1 MIKIFQ
7 NVFQLRQMQLSTN
20 MRRVVIALCILA
32 IGWGAVKGC
41 ERLFVVKVTKTY
53 HIARREV
60 VYPVNLTGK
69 ERYLSVFSDDVT
81 QAIAHVENIPLD
93 ITIVTYSDIYQA
105 LENAHFDGVITM
117 RPPSIQN
124 RNRYLLSEPFFVLGP
139 VVVTRK
145 KSTIQSVDDL
155 KNRIVGVPSGS
166 SVANEVQ
173 RVPDIYI
180 VTYDTYNIALENLV
194 NNKVDAVVMEAWPA
208 YVYLTGF
215 YSDML
220 KVATAPINRDGLR
233 LVVRNDP
240 VGEVLLE
247 RFNDGLREIRSNGTY
262 KSLIERWSLID
273 TMDVPKQ

>member
-7 NVFQLRQMQLSTN
+7 NLFQLRQMQLSTN
-20 MRRVVIALCILA
+20 MRRAVIALCVLV
-32 IGWGAVKGC
+32 IGWGVVKGC
-41 ERLFVVKVTKTY
+41 ERLFAIKETKTY
-53 HIARREV
+53 HIARKEV

-81 QAIAHVENIPLD
+81 QAIAHVENISLD
-93 ITIVTYSDIYQA
+93 ITTVTYADIYQA
-105 LENAHFDGVITM
+105 LDNAHFDGVVTM
-117 RPPSIQN
+117 RFPSIQN
-124 RNRYLLSEPFFVLGP
+124 KNKYLLSEPFFVLGP

-145 KSTIQSVDDL
+145 NSTIQSVDDL
-155 KNRIVGVPSGS
+155 KNRIVGVPGGS

-173 RVPDIYI
+173 KVPDIYI

-194 NNKVDAVVMEAWPA
+194 NNKVDAVVMDAWPA

-273 TMDVPKQ
+273 TMDLKK